1 MSSLRLIRRRPRDG
15 RLVFGRRPT
24 IRATTLLLGDGSH
37 RVAFNSPAI
46 SPAALSGFTSHSR
59 WATHDWRRLSF
70 SFATHHGRTLRN
82 PTSVLADDG
91 SIINK
96 RALGRVS
103 FNAAIKLSDDTEVE
117 QAVHL
122 APNVEVD
129 LAEMAGGPRP
139 LWVIPSA
146 DGIANFPTLAGVE
159 VTVIER

>member
-1 MSSLRLIRRRPRDG
+1 MVHIAWPSTHQRYRLQRCQVSQVTQDGQRTIGGACLSRSRR
-15 RLVFGRRPT
+15 
-24 IRATTLLLGDGSH
+24 
-37 RVAFNSPAI
+37 
-46 SPAALSGFTSHSR
+46 
-59 WATHDWRRLSF
+59 
-70 SFATHHGRTLRN
+70 HHGRTLRN

-139 LWVIPSA
+139 LWVIPSE